1 MSGAYEGLTHALVLF
16 AAIFALTAIGVA
28 VARRFRDRSAQASLD
43 PNELMSNF
51 RDLYEQGGLSDEE
64 FRTIKAKL
72 AAELKA
78 ELNDNSKAG

>member
-1 MSGAYEGLTHALVLF
+1 MSGAYEGLTDALLLF
-16 AAIFALTAIGVA
+16 AAIFALTAVGVA
-28 VARRFRDRSAQASLD
+28 VARRFRGRSAQDGLD
-43 PNELMSNF
+43 PNQLMSNF

-78 ELNDNSKAG
+78 ELKDNSKAG

>member
-1 MSGAYEGLTHALVLF
+1 MKQTMKKPITVIAV
-16 AAIFALTAIGVA
+16 AAIAILTIGVA
-28 VARRFRDRSAQASLD
+28 VARRFRDRSAQDGLD
-43 PNELMSNF
+43 PNQLMSNF